1 LITLLLIITISIE
14 TMITLKETLDRI
26 TEILRCIQ
34 YANQSKEELVIL
46 LQNLIYL
53 VGQVLVQRDTAA
65 EELQRYNSQL
75 WISHIVGEI
84 ECPDCVTRGEDGK
97 MPIDF
102 FVGSKGAMGQP
113 ITAATQDE
121 LIELLEF
128 PPITKDD
135 LKKSPIPDFM
145 PDL

>member
-1 LITLLLIITISIE
+1 
-14 TMITLKETLDRI
+14 MTLKETLDRI

-34 YANQSKEELVIL
+34 YANQSKEELVTL

-53 VGQVLVQRDTAA
+53 VGQVLVQRDDAA
-65 EELQRYNSQL
+65 EELKKYNNQL

-84 ECPDCVTRGEDGK
+84 ECPACIDRGHDGK
-97 MPIDF
+97 LPIDF
-102 FVGSKGAMGQP
+102 FVGSKGAMGTP

-135 LKKSPIPDFM
+135 LKASPIPDCM